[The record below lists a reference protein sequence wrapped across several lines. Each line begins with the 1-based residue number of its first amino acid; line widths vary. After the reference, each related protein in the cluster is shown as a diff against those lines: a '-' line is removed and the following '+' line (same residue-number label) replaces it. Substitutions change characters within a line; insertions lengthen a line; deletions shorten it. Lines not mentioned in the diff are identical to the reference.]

1 MPFVWSDQYDRK
13 IQTVGHF
20 RGDDEM
26 EVVYGSLDERR
37 FVAVFGRNGSSR
49 RRARIFH
56 ARQGH
61 AVSQDDRGACVVRR
75 RARTRTLVV
84 SRRRDTAREPL
95 LTRRFVVVVLS
106 GVFYFLAMGSVLP
119 VVPRYVDKQLGG
131 NDVAVGVAVGALAV
145 GAILLRP
152 LAGRIGDRFGRRVL
166 MVGGAF
172 VVGITAACAG
182 LVESLA
188 WLILTRILMGLGE
201 ACFFVGGT
209 TMATDLAPESRRG
222 EAVSYWSVAVWSG
235 LAFGPAL
242 GELLLDRSHYDRVW
256 FVAGACA
263 FTSALIALATKETH
277 TPTAHAERG
286 PLIAPAAIRPGIIL
300 AATLL
305 GITGFS
311 IFLPL
316 YGPEVGV
323 DDVGA
328 VFLVY
333 GIIVLG
339 VRILGARLPDLLGP
353 IRAGS
358 IAIAATALGLTIVA
372 AWSTPVG
379 LVIGAVIIA
388 VGSSFLYPA
397 ALLLTLRGVSEQQRA
412 SVVGTFERVLRL
424 LHRRGRDRPGRP
436 RRGLEL
442 PGCVRG
448 IGADGGTGARAPA
461 DRLRGPRRR
470 NGPDG
475 GGGRAGDGRADVDP
489 VTALL
494 VTNDFPPK
502 IGGIQSYLY
511 ELWRRLP
518 PDDAT
523 VLTTRHEGDASWDAQ
538 QSFRV
543 VRAPERQFLPTPSL
557 TRRIDAL
564 ARDLGASRDLR
575 RPVAALGTAGAA
587 VAPPR
592 PTS

>member
-1 MPFVWSDQYDRK
+1 MSCSWTARTTTAS
-13 IQTVGHF
+13 
-20 RGDDEM
+20 
-26 EVVYGSLDERR
+26 GSWP
-37 FVAVFGRNGSSR
+37 A
-49 RRARIFH
+49 RRAF
-56 ARQGH
+56 
-61 AVSQDDRGACVVRR
+61 
-75 RARTRTLVV
+75 
-84 SRRRDTAREPL
+84 TA
-95 LTRRFVVVVLS
+95 
-106 GVFYFLAMGSVLP
+106 
-119 VVPRYVDKQLGG
+119 
-131 NDVAVGVAVGALAV
+131 
-145 GAILLRP
+145 
-152 LAGRIGDRFGRRVL
+152 
-166 MVGGAF
+166 
-172 VVGITAACAG
+172 
-182 LVESLA
+182 
-188 WLILTRILMGLGE
+188 
-201 ACFFVGGT
+201 
-209 TMATDLAPESRRG
+209 
-222 EAVSYWSVAVWSG
+222 
-235 LAFGPAL
+235 
-242 GELLLDRSHYDRVW
+242 
-256 FVAGACA
+256 
-263 FTSALIALATKETH
+263 ALIALATKETH

-316 YGPEVGV
+316 YGPQVGV

-424 LHRRGRDRPGRP
+424 LRRRGRDRPGRP

-461 DRLRGPRRR
+461 HRLRGPRGR

-475 GGGRAGDGRADVDP
+475 GGGRAGNGRAHVDP

-518 PDDAT
+518 PADAT
-523 VLTTRHEGDASWDAQ
+523 VLTTRHEGDAAWDAQ

-543 VRAPERQFLPTPSL
+543 VRAPERQFFPIPSL

-564 ARDLGASRDLR
+564 ARDLGARVIFA

-587 VAPPR
+587 AARRALRRDRARRGGHGAGPTPGKLPPGR
-592 PTS
+592 

>member
-1 MPFVWSDQYDRK
+1 
-13 IQTVGHF
+13 
-20 RGDDEM
+20 
-26 EVVYGSLDERR
+26 
-37 FVAVFGRNGSSR
+37 
-49 RRARIFH
+49 
-56 ARQGH
+56 
-61 AVSQDDRGACVVRR
+61 
-75 RARTRTLVV
+75 V

-106 GVFYFLAMGSVLP
+106 GAFYFLAMGSVLP

-172 VVGITAACAG
+172 VVGITAASAG

-277 TPTAHAERG
+277 TPTEHAERG

-316 YGPEVGV
+316 YGPQVGV

-412 SVVGTFERVLRL
+412 SVVGTLSAFF
-424 LHRRGRDRPGRP
+424 DFS
-436 RRGLEL
+436 
-442 PGCVRG
+442 
-448 IGADGGTGARAPA
+448 TGAAGIVLGGLAAVSSYQGAFAGSALMAGLALVLLRTGFAGHAEGTVPTVAEVAPA
-461 DRLRGPRRR
+461 
-470 NGPDG
+470 
-475 GGGRAGDGRADVDP
+475 
-489 VTALL
+489 
-494 VTNDFPPK
+494 
-502 IGGIQSYLY
+502 
-511 ELWRRLP
+511 
-518 PDDAT
+518 T
-523 VLTTRHEGDASWDAQ
+523 VE
-538 QSFRV
+538 
-543 VRAPERQFLPTPSL
+543 
-557 TRRIDAL
+557 
-564 ARDLGASRDLR
+564 
-575 RPVAALGTAGAA
+575 
-587 VAPPR
+587 
-592 PTS
+592 PTSIP